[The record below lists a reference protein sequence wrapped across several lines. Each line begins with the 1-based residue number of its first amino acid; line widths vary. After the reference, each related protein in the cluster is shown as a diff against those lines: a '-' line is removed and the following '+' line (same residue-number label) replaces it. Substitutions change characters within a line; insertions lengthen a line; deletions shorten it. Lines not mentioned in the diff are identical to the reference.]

1 MTATL
6 VADVGEGNF
15 FAQNI
20 DDVCSGL
27 SPLRICPSNSV
38 DADGLTAQ
46 NRMHTLMVSGTSV
59 SQASTVQMMV
69 MNQEIEVPTD
79 AFIFMSIL
87 QGYFLFMLTVCGRHN
102 QAIANL
108 YANLVQHCDSFVQQ
122 LQARYREPA
131 RFAYVG
137 LLIETFI
144 FWQMNRYITS
154 LLSSAPVAAI
164 GGGTVPCPTFLEIK
178 IGLENAMLMNLTE
191 LPLAIAKYVN
201 PFHAPTMLQDIDPVP
216 RDLLKERDPKDPKTD
231 CQQLT
236 HPEWNKNLKRAWTT
250 LGITSLYGV
259 GSPFHDKNQPNKKR
273 RIMSDTSG
281 VRICLSM
288 ALNGFCYSNCNS
300 LHKCLSAG
308 EVNRVTT
315 AGGMTLE

>member
-1 MTATL
+1 
-6 VADVGEGNF
+6 
-15 FAQNI
+15 
-20 DDVCSGL
+20 
-27 SPLRICPSNSV
+27 
-38 DADGLTAQ
+38 
-46 NRMHTLMVSGTSV
+46 
-59 SQASTVQMMV
+59 MMV

-79 AFIFMSIL
+79 AFIFTSIL
-87 QGYFLFMLTVCGRHN
+87 QGYYLFMLTVCGRHN
-102 QAIANL
+102 RAVTNL
-108 YANLVQHCDSFVQQ
+108 YANLVQHCNSFVRQ

-131 RFAYVG
+131 RFTYVG

-144 FWQMNRYITS
+144 FWQMNQYITS

-164 GGGTVPCPTFLEIK
+164 SGGTVPCPTFLEIK

-201 PFHAPTMLQDIDPVP
+201 PFHAPMLQDVDPVL
-216 RDLLKERDPKDPKTD
+216 RDPLKERDPKDPKTD
-231 CQQLT
+231 RQQLT

-259 GSPFHDKNQPNKKR
+259 GPPFHDENQPNNKR
-273 RIMSDTSG
+273 RIMSDTLG

-288 ALNGFCYSNCNS
+288 ALNGFCYSNCNG

-308 EVNRVTT
+308 EVNCVAT